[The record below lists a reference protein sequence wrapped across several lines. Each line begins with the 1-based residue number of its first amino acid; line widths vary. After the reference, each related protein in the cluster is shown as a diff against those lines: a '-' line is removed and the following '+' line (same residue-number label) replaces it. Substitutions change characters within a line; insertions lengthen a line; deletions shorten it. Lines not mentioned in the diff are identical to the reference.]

1 MSLPPILK
9 ILTCDAISSIHK
21 FHLAACPSS
30 HPKKTRSLLFY
41 WAIPVSWRAALI
53 TRVVM
58 HTENTNQRSERGR
71 EGEGERGIGA
81 TLAAS
86 VRSFVCSH
94 TFAK

>member
-21 FHLAACPSS
+21 FHLAARPSS

-53 TRVVM
+53 TRGVICIQK
-58 HTENTNQRSERGR
+58 TPTKGASEGEKERER
-71 EGEGERGIGA
+71 EG
-81 TLAAS
+81 S
-86 VRSFVCSH
+86 VPH
-94 TFAK
+94 